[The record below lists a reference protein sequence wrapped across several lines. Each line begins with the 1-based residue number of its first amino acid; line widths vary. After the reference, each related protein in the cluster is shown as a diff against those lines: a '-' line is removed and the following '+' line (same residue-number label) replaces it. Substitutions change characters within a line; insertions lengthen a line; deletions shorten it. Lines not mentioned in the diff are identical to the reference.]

1 MFAAELHYLA
11 RRTRRSFS
19 EVTQTLLEEAILVQ
33 ACPGIY
39 FADEPAGRVAKI
51 SGTGLAVWEVIRDY
65 KSVKRDEKKLGK
77 WLPHVSSA
85 QLKAATLFYAKCR
98 DEIDAAIADD
108 TAAHAEGR
116 ATQKAFPRRA

>member
-1 MFAAELHYLA
+1 M
-11 RRTRRSFS
+11 
-19 EVTQTLLEEAILVQ
+19 
-33 ACPGIY
+33 
-39 FADEPAGRVAKI
+39 AKI

>member
-1 MFAAELHYLA
+1 MA
-11 RRTRRSFS
+11 T
-19 EVTQTLLEEAILVQ
+19 EAILVQ

-65 KSVKRDEKKLGK
+65 KRVKGEEKKLRK

-85 QLKAATLFYAKCR
+85 QLKAATLFYAQCR

-116 ATQKAFPRRA
+116 ATQKASFPHRA